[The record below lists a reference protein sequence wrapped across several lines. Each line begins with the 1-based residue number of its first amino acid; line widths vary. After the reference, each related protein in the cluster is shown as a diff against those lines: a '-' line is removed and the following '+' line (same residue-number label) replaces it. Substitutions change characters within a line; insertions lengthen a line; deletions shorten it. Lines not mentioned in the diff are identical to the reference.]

1 MFLLSETLL
10 VYLLFVF
17 GIILIV
23 KGGDMFVDAASWIA
37 TVSGI
42 PKFIIGATIVSVAT
56 TLPELLVSLFASVEG
71 KVDMAVGNAVGSVTA
86 NIALI
91 LAVSII
97 FLPCKVDRKNLF
109 VKGGIMIISS
119 ALLIC
124 LSISGALN
132 FYSGFILLFLFALFI
147 FENIKAAGNDKSKV
161 YIEKKNVLLNVIK
174 FIAGALGIVFGAD
187 LLVKKGSVIASML
200 GVSESII
207 GVTVIA
213 IGTSLPELVTAVTA
227 IVKKESSLSVGNILG
242 ANIIDLTLILPL
254 CSLVYG
260 GSLPVNKNS
269 LLIDM
274 PVCLVVSL
282 IAVIPALLSG
292 KFKRTTGL
300 VLIVIYIIY
309 MGVLCL

>member
-10 VYLLFVF
+10 FYLLFIF

-42 PKFIIGATIVSVAT
+42 PKFIIGATIVSIAT
-56 TLPELLVSLFASVEG
+56 TLPELLVSVFASLEG

-91 LAVSII
+91 LATSII
-97 FLPCKVDRKNLF
+97 FLPCNADRKNLF
-109 VKGGIMIISS
+109 IKGGIMIFSS

-132 FYSGFILLFLFALFI
+132 FYSSFVLLFLFALFI
-147 FENIKAAGNDKSKV
+147 FENIKVAGNDKTKSYADKR
-161 YIEKKNVLLNVIK
+161 NVSTNVIK
-174 FIAGALGIVFGAD
+174 FIVGAAGIVFGAD
-187 LLVKKGSVIASML
+187 LLVDNGSTIACML

-213 IGTSLPELVTAVTA
+213 IGTSLPELVTSITA
-227 IVKKESSLSVGNILG
+227 IVKKESSLSIGNILG

-260 GSLPVNKNS
+260 GSLPVSRQS

-274 PVCLVVSL
+274 PVCLVVSA
-282 IAVIPALLSG
+282 IAIIPALLSG
-292 KFKRTTGL
+292 KFKRTTGFILLFIYL
-300 VLIVIYIIY
+300 VYLSI
-309 MGVLCL
+309 LCL